1 MTTTIR
7 RSAKVKTGLLA
18 LAILLGAASGCGQTS
33 YFEVTVNL
41 DMTNPKVT
49 PTCLFRVGYCVVTV
63 SGAASDHF
71 ALNDAACDKPTSY
84 ALGLFRYAT
93 DQDSGNVNFLVE
105 IQDTSQK
112 AVGQGSLAKPI
123 VSGGIQKLTVS
134 VAPDATALGC
144 M

>member
-18 LAILLGAASGCGQTS
+18 LAILLGAASSCGQTS
-33 YFEVTVNL
+33 YFEVT
-41 DMTNPKVT
+41 
-49 PTCLFRVGYCVVTV
+49 VVTV

-71 ALNDAACDKPTSY
+71 ALNDAACDKPTGY
-84 ALGLFRYAT
+84 NLGLFRYAT

-112 AVGQGSLAKPI
+112 AVGQGSLAKSI
-123 VSGGIQKLTVS
+123 VSGGIQKLTVA
-134 VAPDATALGC
+134 VTPDATALGC